1 MTTIKI
7 PAGSNLDQYLKP
19 NRVRTRFELEPGTY
33 TCGTGWEFDREFDHV
48 CLAAG
53 CELIGAGANETTI
66 MLNPPADLPKGA
78 RQIEGFTVGERR
90 GTTGAPCVVRGV
102 TFDITSSD
110 PSLGLIGL
118 HSWCY
123 RVTFDDIRI
132 IGVKGSRKDGN
143 EGFGI
148 LVNGIGPNGQGGANR
163 ITNCRVLA
171 FGGYVCGIYV
181 GVNTPHTP
189 SYVENC
195 TVGHVNRM
203 QRADVSLNPIGHAA
217 FGTNGGVFW
226 SRCSNQG
233 RWERAIFCD
242 TDGGSGT
249 MFAQCHLR
257 AERVLVEFRG
267 DNGMVWR
274 DIVVQSSLLEITPA
288 SEVRKYAAALV
299 LANDGPKPGP
309 TFDGVR
315 IVYSTIRADDGTHY
329 LGSTDCQNTLGSG
342 VQFCNLVGSWEPAVT
357 VGDCVFK
364 DFWNLSRRS

>member
-7 PAGSNLDQYLKP
+7 PAGSNLDPYLKA
-19 NRVRTRFELEPGTY
+19 NRIRTRFELEPGTY

-53 CELIGAGANETTI
+53 CELIGAGANETNI
-66 MLNPPADLPKGA
+66 RCNPPEILPQGA
-78 RQIEGFTVGERR
+78 RQIEGFTVGERH
-90 GTTGAPCVVRGV
+90 GTTGAPCLVRGV
-102 TFDITSSD
+102 TLDITSSD

-123 RVTFDDIRI
+123 RVTLDDIRI
-132 IGVKGSRKDGN
+132 LGVRGDRASGN

-148 LVNGIGPNGQGGANR
+148 LVNGCGPDRQGGANR
-163 ITNCRVLA
+163 ITNCRVLTD
-171 FGGYVCGIYV
+171 GGYVCGIYV
-181 GVNTPHTP
+181 GIETPHTP

-203 QRADVSLNPIGHAA
+203 QRADVPLRPIGHAA

-226 SRCSNQG
+226 DRCSNQG

-242 TDGGSGT
+242 TAGGSGT
-249 MFAQCHLR
+249 LFSGCHLR

-274 DIVVQSSLLEITPA
+274 DIIVQASLLEITPA
-288 SEVRKYAAALV
+288 GEDRKYAAALV

-309 TFDGVR
+309 AFNGVR
-315 IVYSTIRADDGTHY
+315 IVASTIRADEGIHY
-329 LGSTDCQNTLGSG
+329 LGSSDSQKTIGSG
-342 VQFCNLVGSWEPAVT
+342 VQFCNLVGLWASPIQGE
-357 VGDCVFK
+357 GCYFGRDG
-364 DFWNLSRRS
+364 NL